1 MTRKTS
7 SYARKR
13 REPDRDRCLDSITAG
28 RMNNTRFKPAE
39 LARMLGPLQRSLA
52 SARAGACSY
61 DDLVN
66 LSTAMHKGRA
76 IDDAGIYRGLRDRLD
91 AANTVLVAIEQRAMA
106 RGTWCAPTLY
116 GPEITVL
123 DDLVWSYRVM
133 LLEVTYAEFLRA
145 ERLAIARVATDGGRV
160 IHAEKHESTA

>member
-13 REPDRDRCLDSITAG
+13 RQPDRDRCLDSITAA
-28 RMNNTRFKPAE
+28 RMNNTRFRPVE
-39 LARMLGPLQRSLA
+39 LAKLLSPLLIALA
-52 SARAGACSY
+52 NARAGACSY

-91 AANTVLVAIEQRAMA
+91 AADSVLLAIETRAMVS
-106 RGTWCAPTLY
+106 GTWCAPTLY

-123 DDLVWSYRVM
+123 DDLVWAYRVM
-133 LLEVTYAEFLRA
+133 LMEVTYAEFLRA

-160 IHAEKHESTA
+160 IHVEKQEVNA

>member
-7 SYARKR
+7 AYARKR
-13 REPDRDRCLDSITAG
+13 RQPDRDRCLDSITAA

-39 LARMLGPLQRSLA
+39 LDRLLGPAQRALA
-52 SARAGACSY
+52 SARAGTCSY

-91 AANTVLVAIEQRAMA
+91 AADNVLLAIEQRAMVS
-106 RGTWCAPTLY
+106 GTWCAPTLY
-116 GPEITVL
+116 GREITVL
-123 DDLVWSYRVM
+123 DDLVWAYRVM

-160 IHAEKHESTA
+160 IHVEKQEVNA

>member
-1 MTRKTS
+1 MSRKTS
-7 SYARKR
+7 AYSRKR
-13 REPDRDRCLDSITAG
+13 RQPDRDRCLDSITAA

-39 LARMLGPLQRSLA
+39 LEKLLSPLRRALA

-66 LSTAMHKGRA
+66 FSTAMHKGRA

-91 AANTVLVAIEQRAMA
+91 AADAVLMAIEARALA
-106 RGTWCAPTLY
+106 SGTWCAPTLY
-116 GPEITVL
+116 GPEISVL
-123 DDLVWSYRVM
+123 DDLVWAYRVM

-145 ERLAIARVATDGGRV
+145 ERLAIARVATEGGQV
-160 IHAEKHESTA
+160 IHVEKQESTA